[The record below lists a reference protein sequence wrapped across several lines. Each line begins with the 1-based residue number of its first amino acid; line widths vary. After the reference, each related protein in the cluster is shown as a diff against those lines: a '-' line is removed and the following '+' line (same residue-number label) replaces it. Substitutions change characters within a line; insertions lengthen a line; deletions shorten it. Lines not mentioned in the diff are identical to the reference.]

1 MWKQCARDWSNS
13 VLMGNVKIM
22 DGDILFSHC
31 QTLVVPVSCHGIIL
45 GNAGLRYIR
54 KYPEMVRKYQSLCE
68 RELLKPGLLWIYR
81 SVNHILLTMPVCIS
95 NEPMDLEVV
104 RLGLDKLLATYKD
117 KGITSLAMPILYDG
131 DVPKK
136 GKQVK
141 DLQMTYLNKCQIPV
155 EIYERYVPQS
165 SKMVPHLEKLCGHLS
180 DDKVKELKKKI
191 CFEVD

>member
-1 MWKQCARDWSNS
+1 
-13 VLMGNVKIM
+13 MGNVIIM

-31 QTLVVPVSCHGIIL
+31 QTLVIPVSCHGIVL
-45 GNAGLRYIR
+45 GKNGLRWVR

-81 SVNHILLTMPVCIS
+81 STNHLLLTMPVCIS
-95 NEPMDLEVV
+95 NEPMDLEVI

-131 DVPKK
+131 DAPKM
-136 GKQVK
+136 GIQVK
-141 DLQMTYLNKCQIPV
+141 DLQMTYLEKCQIPV
-155 EIYERYVPQS
+155 EIYESYVPQS
-165 SKMVPHLEKLCGHLS
+165 CKMIPLLEKLCGPLS

-191 CFEVD
+191 CFEFD